1 MRFSPVP
8 LAACLLA
15 CAPAYGL
22 DTLSAGLVRGSYV
35 TSKLTTTPFEAKQVV
50 AARDDAARFIA
61 SDGAVRSAY
70 LQAAF
75 EHLRQSIADLPD
87 DDLELA
93 AAILVQ

>member
-1 MRFSPVP
+1 MRFFLVP

-15 CAPAYGL
+15 SFPAHAL
-22 DTLSAGLVRGSYV
+22 DTLSAGLVRSSYV
-35 TSKLTTTPFEAKQVV
+35 TSKLTSTPFESKRVI
-50 AARDDAARFIA
+50 AARDDAAHFIA
-61 SDGAVRSAY
+61 TDGGVRSAY

-75 EHLRQSIADLPD
+75 DHLRQNMAELPD